1 MPISAPVASKAP
13 QCSCRERAGTG
24 ALEHPSTLTVN
35 GHGEAAEPPAGAA
48 TAIRAPLVAE
58 AAWMIETH
66 ALTKRFDHVTAVDR
80 LTLAVSQGQ
89 VFGLLGPNGAGK
101 STVMKMLVTLL
112 PPTSGTATVAGYDL
126 LGQPA
131 LVRRSIG
138 YVPQFLS
145 ADGLLT
151 GYENLLIFA
160 QLYDLPRQERAARID
175 QALTSAGL
183 HDAAHHLVNT
193 YSGGM
198 IRRLEVVAA
207 MLHRPRVLFLDE
219 PTVGLDPVA
228 RHAIWHQIQDLVAEH
243 GTTVVMTTHLMDE
256 ADALC
261 DRIAIMSSGRVCA
274 LGSVDELKAAMQ
286 TPDAT
291 LDDVFAHYAGS
302 PTKTGEQFR
311 DIATTRRAAARLG

>member
-1 MPISAPVASKAP
+1 MKEPESKP
-13 QCSCRERAGTG
+13 
-24 ALEHPSTLTVN
+24 
-35 GHGEAAEPPAGAA
+35 GEAPEN
-48 TAIRAPLVAE
+48 RAPHGAE
-58 AAWMIETH
+58 TEWIIETH
-66 ALTKRFDHVTAVDR
+66 SITKRFHHLTAVDG
-80 LTLAVSQGQ
+80 LTLAVSEGQ

-101 STVMKMLVTLL
+101 STLMKMLVTLV
-112 PPTSGTATVAGYDL
+112 PPTSGTAKVAGYDL
-126 LGQPA
+126 LGQSA

-138 YVPQFLS
+138 YVPQLLS
-145 ADGLLT
+145 ADGMLT

-160 QLYDLPRQERAARID
+160 QLYDLPRKARAVRID

-183 HDAAHHLVNT
+183 QDAAHHLVNT

-198 IRRLEVVAA
+198 IRRLEVVTA

-228 RHAIWHQIQDLVAEH
+228 RHAIWRQIQGLVAEH
-243 GTTVVMTTHLMDE
+243 GTTVVITTHLMDE

-261 DRIAIMSSGRVCA
+261 DQIAIMNSGRVCA

-286 TPDAT
+286 IPGAT
-291 LDDVFAHYAGS
+291 LDDVFSHYSGS

>member
-1 MPISAPVASKAP
+1 MQEPLMSDNQSPSASKP
-13 QCSCRERAGTG
+13 
-24 ALEHPSTLTVN
+24 
-35 GHGEAAEPPAGAA
+35 GE
-48 TAIRAPLVAE
+48 TAWI
-58 AAWMIETH
+58 IETH
-66 ALTKRFDHVTAVDR
+66 ALTKRFGHLTAVNE
-80 LTLAVSQGQ
+80 LTLAVSEGQ

-101 STVMKMLVTLL
+101 STLMKMLVTLL
-112 PPTSGTATVAGYDL
+112 PPTSGTAKVAGYDL
-126 LGQPA
+126 LSQPA

-138 YVPQFLS
+138 YVPQLLS
-145 ADGLLT
+145 ADGMLT

-160 QLYDLPRQERAARID
+160 QLYDLPRKERAARID

-183 HDAAHHLVNT
+183 QDAAHHLVNT

-228 RHAIWHQIQDLVAEH
+228 RHAIWRQVEGLVAQH
-243 GTTVVMTTHLMDE
+243 GTTVVITTHLMDE

-261 DRIAIMSSGRVCA
+261 DRIAIMTSGRICA

-291 LDDVFAHYAGS
+291 LDDVFSHYSGS
-302 PTKTGEQFR
+302 ATTTGERFR
-311 DIATTRRAAARLG
+311 DIGTTRRAAARLG